1 MKRYWKRNKLM
12 LAAALLLCT
21 IAALM
26 TTFVSLLL
34 QRVTD
39 TAVSGDMV
47 LFKKLLVF
55 AVGYMVLLCLMNY
68 FGSLASKFLVQRM
81 TRQIRSDV
89 YEGLMHQYP
98 GEFYK
103 TNTADYISNLIND
116 VKIIEENYILPLL
129 LNIEV
134 MVMFVSTLVLLLA
147 LSPAVT
153 GILLVTLVLM
163 FAVPALM
170 GKLLEKRQDAVSR
183 QLARFT
189 EKTKDILSG
198 FDVIRSYRLLPSM
211 RIKFEEENKKTAD
224 CKFAAD
230 KVVALNEG
238 LSDTLSYLCVVVVIF
253 TSAFFV
259 IKGSI
264 TMGTLMALLQLS
276 GSFLTPVLLIMEN
289 LPKIRSVKPIVKR
302 LNELAD
308 TESENEGG
316 KKRPSFEKEI
326 AVRDLTFSYD
336 GKMAAIDHVSLRF
349 ARGKKYAIV
358 GHSGCGKSTLI
369 KLLSGYYPDY
379 QGEIF
384 YDENALALLD
394 TKNLGSIV
402 SVLHQSV
409 YLFNDT
415 VRNNIALSGN
425 FDENTWA
432 QALESSG
439 INQFLPQLPNGLDS
453 QAGENGNRLS
463 GGQRQRV
470 ALARAL
476 IRDAKIIIL
485 DEGTSALDPKTAVE
499 IESSL
504 LAQEGLTLITIT
516 HSLNPALLK
525 SYDQVIYMEEGAVN
539 DVNTYEQLLKNTPSF
554 HDFCGLSEE
563 NGL

>member
-1 MKRYWKRNKLM
+1 MKRYWKRNKLI
-12 LAAALLLCT
+12 LVAALLLCT
-21 IAALM
+21 VAALM

-34 QRVTD
+34 QQVTD
-39 TAVSGDMV
+39 TAVSGDMA
-47 LFKKLLVF
+47 LFKKLLFF
-55 AVGYMVLLCLMNY
+55 AVGYMILLCLMNY
-68 FGSLASKFLVQRM
+68 LGSLASKLLVQRM
-81 TRQIRSDV
+81 TRQMRSDV
-89 YEGLMHQYP
+89 YEGIMHQYP

-116 VKIIEENYILPLL
+116 VKIIEENYILPLM

-134 MVMFVSTLVLLLA
+134 LVMFVSTLALLLT

-153 GILLVTLVLM
+153 AILLATLLLM

-198 FDVIRSYRLLPSM
+198 FEVIRSYRLLPNM
-211 RIKFEEENKKTAD
+211 RMKFEEENKRTAD

-230 KVVALNEG
+230 KVTALNEG

-253 TSAFFV
+253 TSAYFV

-289 LPKIRSVKPIVKR
+289 LPKIKSVKPIVKR
-302 LNELAD
+302 LDDLAD
-308 TESENEGG
+308 REMETEGG
-316 KKRPSFEKEI
+316 KAPTFDSEI
-326 AVRDLTFSYD
+326 GIRDLTFSYD
-336 GKMAAIDHVSLRF
+336 GKLQALNRVSLRF
-349 ARGKKYAIV
+349 IKGRKYAVV

-369 KLLSGYYPDY
+369 KLLSGYYKDY
-379 QGEIF
+379 HGEIF
-384 YDENALALLD
+384 YDENELTLLD

-402 SVLHQSV
+402 SVLHQNV

-415 VRNNIALSGN
+415 VGNNIALAGE
-425 FDENTWA
+425 FDQETWNE
-432 QALESSG
+432 ALEASG
-439 INQFLPQLPNGLDS
+439 VNQFLPLLENGLDS

-470 ALARAL
+470 ALARAF
-476 IRDAKIIIL
+476 IRDAKVIIL
-485 DEGTSALDPKTAVE
+485 DEGTSALDPKTALD
-499 IESSL
+499 IETAL
-504 LAQEGLTLITIT
+504 LARENLTLITIT
-516 HSLNPALLK
+516 HSLNPALL
-525 SYDQVIYMEEGAVN
+525 SRYDQIIYMDGGSVN
-539 DVNTYEQLLKNTPSF
+539 DIGSYEQLLENNPSF
-554 HDFCGLSEE
+554 RYFCGV
-563 NGL
+563 

>member
-1 MKRYWKRNKLM
+1 MKSYWRKNKFI

-34 QRVTD
+34 QQVTD
-39 TAVSGDMV
+39 TAVSGDMAV
-47 LFKKLLVF
+47 FKKLLLF
-55 AVGYMVLLCLMNY
+55 AACYMILLCLMNY
-68 FGSLASKFLVQRM
+68 FGSLASKLLVQRM

-89 YEGLMHQYP
+89 YDGIMHQYP

-116 VKIIEENYILPLL
+116 VKIIEENYILPLMQS
-129 LNIEV
+129 IEV

-153 GILLVTLVLM
+153 GILLVTLLLM

-198 FDVIRSYRLLPSM
+198 FEVIRSYRLLPNM
-211 RIKFEEENKKTAD
+211 GRKFEEENKKTAD

-230 KVVALNEG
+230 KVMALNEG

-289 LPKIRSVKPIVKR
+289 LPKIKSVKPIVKR
-302 LNELAD
+302 LNALAD
-308 TESENEGG
+308 QETEAEGG
-316 KKRPSFEKEI
+316 RAPSFNTEI

-336 GKMAAIDHVSLRF
+336 GNLPAVDHVSLRF
-349 ARGKKYAIV
+349 AKGRKYAIV

-369 KLLSGYYPDY
+369 KLLSGYYREY

-384 YDENALALLD
+384 YDETSLATLD
-394 TKNLGSIV
+394 SKNLGSIV
-402 SVLHQSV
+402 SILHQSV
-409 YLFNDT
+409 YLFNDSL
-415 VRNNIALSGN
+415 RNNIALAGD
-425 FDENTWA
+425 FDEKTWE
-432 QALESSG
+432 QALEASG
-439 INQFLPQLPNGLDS
+439 VKQFLPMLENGLDS

-476 IRDAKIIIL
+476 IRDAKVIIL

-499 IESSL
+499 IENAL
-504 LAQEGLTLITIT
+504 LVRQDLTLITIT
-516 HSLNPALLK
+516 HTLNPTLLK
-525 SYDQVIYMEEGAVN
+525 RYDQIIYMEDGTVN
-539 DVNTYEQLLKNTPSF
+539 DVSPYELLLENNPSF
-554 HDFCGLSEE
+554 RNFCGV
-563 NGL
+563 

>member
-1 MKRYWKRNKLM
+1 MKRYWKRNKLL

-21 IAALM
+21 VAALM

-34 QRVTD
+34 QQVTD
-39 TAVSGDMV
+39 TAVSGDMA
-47 LFKKLLVF
+47 LFKKLLLF
-55 AVGYMVLLCLMNY
+55 AACYMILLCLMNY
-68 FGSLASKFLVQRM
+68 FGSLASKLLVQRM

-89 YEGLMHQYP
+89 YEGVMHQYP

-103 TNTADYISNLIND
+103 TNTADYISSLIND
-116 VKIIEENYILPLL
+116 VKIIEENYILPLM

-134 MVMFVSTLVLLLA
+134 IVMFVSTLVLLLV

-153 GILLVTLVLM
+153 AILLGTLLLM

-198 FDVIRSYRLLPSM
+198 FEVIRSYRLLPNM
-211 RIKFEEENKKTAD
+211 RLKFEEENKRTAD

-230 KVVALNEG
+230 KVTALNEG

-289 LPKIRSVKPIVKR
+289 LPKIKSVKPIVKR
-302 LNELAD
+302 LCDYAD
-308 TESENEGG
+308 TEVEAEHG
-316 KKRPSFEKEI
+316 KDPSFEREI
-326 AVRDLTFSYD
+326 AAQDLTFSYD
-336 GKMAAIDHVSLRF
+336 GNLDALHHVSLRF
-349 ARGKKYAIV
+349 VKGEKYAVV

-369 KLLSGYYPDY
+369 KILSGYYRDY
-379 QGEIF
+379 QGEIL
-384 YDENALALLD
+384 YDEDSLRLLD
-394 TKNLGSIV
+394 TRNLGSIL

-409 YLFNDT
+409 YLFNHT
-415 VRNNIALSGN
+415 IKNNIALVGD
-425 FDENTWA
+425 FDEETWQ
-432 QALESSG
+432 QALSASG
-439 INQFLPQLPNGLDS
+439 VSQFLPQLENGLDS
-453 QAGENGNRLS
+453 QVGENGNRLS

-476 IRDAKIIIL
+476 IRDAKVIIL

-499 IESSL
+499 IENTL
-504 LAQEGLTLITIT
+504 LAQEDLTVVTIT
-516 HSLNPALLK
+516 HSLNPALL
-525 SYDQVIYMEEGAVN
+525 SRYDQVIYMENGAVKGMAA
-539 DVNTYEQLLKNTPSF
+539 YEQLLENNPSF
-554 HDFCGLSEE
+554 RNSCGV
-563 NGL
+563 

>member
-1 MKRYWKRNKLM
+1 MKRYWKRNKLI
-12 LAAALLLCT
+12 LAVTLLLCT
-21 IAALM
+21 AAALM

-34 QRVTD
+34 QQVTD
-39 TAVSGDMV
+39 TAVSGDMA
-47 LFKKLLVF
+47 LFKKLLLF
-55 AVGYMVLLCLMNY
+55 AVSYMIMLCLMNY
-68 FGSLASKFLVQRM
+68 FGSLASKLLVQRM

-89 YEGLMHQYP
+89 YEGVMHQYP

-103 TNTADYISNLIND
+103 TNTADYISSLIND

-129 LNIEV
+129 QSIEV
-134 MVMFVSTLVLLLA
+134 IVMFVSTLVLLLA

-153 GILLVTLVLM
+153 GILLVTLLLM

-183 QLARFT
+183 QLAKFT

-198 FDVIRSYRLLPSM
+198 FEVIRSYQLLSNM
-211 RIKFEEENKKTAD
+211 RVKFEEENKRTAD

-230 KVVALNEG
+230 KVTALNEG

-289 LPKIRSVKPIVKR
+289 LPKIRSVKPIVQR
-302 LNELAD
+302 LCGLAD
-308 TESENEGG
+308 TEIEAEQG
-316 KKRPSFEKEI
+316 KVPSFDREI
-326 AVRDLTFSYD
+326 AVSDLSFSYD
-336 GKMAAIDHVSLRF
+336 GSLNALNHISLRF
-349 ARGKKYAIV
+349 VKGKKYAVV

-369 KLLSGYYPDY
+369 KVLSGYYKDY

-384 YDENALALLD
+384 YDEDPLSLLD
-394 TKNLGSIV
+394 TKNLGSIL
-402 SVLHQSV
+402 SILHQSV

-415 VRNNIALSGN
+415 VRNNIALEGD
-425 FDENTWA
+425 FDKATWE
-432 QALESSG
+432 QALEASG
-439 INQFLPQLPNGLDS
+439 VSQFMALLEKGLDS
-453 QAGENGNRLS
+453 PVGENGNRLS

-476 IRDAKIIIL
+476 IRKAKVIIL
-485 DEGTSALDPKTAVE
+485 DEGTSALDPKTALE
-499 IESSL
+499 IESTL
-504 LAQEGLTLITIT
+504 LTRQDLTLITIT
-516 HSLNPALLK
+516 HSLNPALL
-525 SYDQVIYMEEGAVN
+525 SQYNQVIYMEDGSVKDMAA
-539 DVNTYEQLLKNTPSF
+539 YEQLLENNPSF
-554 HDFCGLSEE
+554 RNFCGV
-563 NGL
+563 